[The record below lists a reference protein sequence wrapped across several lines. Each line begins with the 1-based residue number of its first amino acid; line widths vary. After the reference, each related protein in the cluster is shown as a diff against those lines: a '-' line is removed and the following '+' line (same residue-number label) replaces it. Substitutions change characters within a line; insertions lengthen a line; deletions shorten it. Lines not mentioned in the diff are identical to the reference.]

1 MPIAATA
8 SLPEHFASG
17 FARTGASHF
26 EFFPG
31 PMKSTPVSSIRFAMR
46 LKPICFIGFT
56 RLYFI
61 GFTQPGFISIRRHP
75 E

>member
-1 MPIAATA
+1 
-8 SLPEHFASG
+8 
-17 FARTGASHF
+17 
-26 EFFPG
+26 
-31 PMKSTPVSSIRFAMR
+31 MKSTPVSSIRFAMR